1 MQQPSKKKV
10 GKQDISTKTTYPEK
24 FKEFAEQP
32 VQVQGAPSKL
42 QKSDKPSKS
51 EMGLVSEQ
59 QLIQEGRGVNLIES
73 GSQSQ
78 HLGEKLPTEIKL
90 S

>member
-1 MQQPSKKKV
+1 MQPQSKKSV
-10 GKQDISTKTTYPEK
+10 GEQNISTKATYPEK
-24 FKEFAEQP
+24 FKEFTDQP
-32 VQVQGAPSKL
+32 AQVQDAPSKL

-51 EMGLVSEQ
+51 EMAPVSEQ
-59 QLIQEGRGVNLIES
+59 QLQEGSHVNLIES
-73 GSQSQ
+73 GSPSQ